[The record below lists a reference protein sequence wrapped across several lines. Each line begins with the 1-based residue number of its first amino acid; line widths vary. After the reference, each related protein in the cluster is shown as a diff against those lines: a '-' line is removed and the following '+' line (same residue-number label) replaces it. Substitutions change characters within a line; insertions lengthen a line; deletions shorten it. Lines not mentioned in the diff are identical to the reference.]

1 MSKKVQKLL
10 SGGMLV
16 AMICCVHTGTI
27 AQQRD
32 RRRNNTQP
40 VVRDTSQKKDNSAAM
55 RAATALLNARNDGP
69 KPYKEVIT
77 AKAVSYKSFLTV
89 HKIDEKYFM
98 EVPDAMLGREIL
110 VINRIGVAP
119 ADFRSATTPIGYAG
133 DIIGQQVF
141 HFAKGDGNRLF
152 IRTKSYR
159 ERAMDSSAN
168 GLARSLER
176 NNMEPIVN
184 SFVVRAVNDSTHTSV
199 IEITDLLGQDNN
211 LFGFSATAKNVT
223 GLQMVLSDRS
233 FLDSVKSYQDNLAF
247 TFMRTYNRVRGLG
260 SQPQPYTFQ
269 LRTGMILLPAV
280 PMTARFADKR
290 TGWQDISYIDFDNNP
305 IGVVNKE
312 VIVRWRLE
320 PSDKEAY
327 LSGKLTAPAQPIRMY
342 IDPAMP
348 AKWKPAIKAGIEA
361 WNKAFEKAG
370 FKNAIEV
377 IQAPASTG
385 VSFLDNAQR
394 SVVVFMPGDGKNPGS
409 MVVDPRS
416 GEILQVQLNFYLSTL
431 DTLYKQYFI
440 QAGALDKAANKP
452 VFDDALM
459 GRLVEAYA
467 MQTMGRLLG
476 LKANAG
482 ASFGNKI
489 ADLRSNSWLSDHAFN
504 GSATDPVLVNYVVQ
518 PTDKVEVQNLLPRI
532 SATDEWMLNWGY
544 RVMPGNESTSLNK
557 WIKEFPVKTAEPYI
571 GDAPLNLTLVAD
583 PRNQLGDL
591 GNDAIQAA
599 TLGINNLK
607 KIVPHLVEWTSEPAT
622 GNERAGDMY
631 EALLNQYTAYTRY
644 VLNQLGG
651 VYTNVRNS
659 DQPGHVFSF
668 VPQAVQK
675 KSLLFLHQQVFETP
689 SWLADKNVYSRT
701 TWRFDSVLSI
711 QRALLGEVLSRGV
724 LTKLQVVVLNDP
736 AAAYTPMTF
745 LNDLSAGIFSE
756 VNNNQPVSLPR
767 RELQQE
773 YITRLIALTDAFAKA
788 DNDLPAVLGAHARKL
803 LSLLKQKQV
812 LYTGINQAH
821 VSMLYERLYTGIYK
835 NASTAKKN

>member
-40 VVRDTSQKKDNSAAM
+40 VVRDTSQKRDNPAALK
-55 RAATALLNARNDGP
+55 AASALLNARNDGP

-98 EVPDAMLGREIL
+98 EVPDSMLGREIL

-184 SFVVRAVNDSTHTSV
+184 SFAIKAINDSTHTAV

-223 GLQMVLSDRS
+223 GLQMVLPDRS

-312 VIVRWRLE
+312 VIVRWRME
-320 PSDKEAY
+320 PADKEAY
-327 LSGKLTAPAQPIRMY
+327 HSGKLTTPAQPIRMY

-348 AKWKPAIKAGIEA
+348 AKWKPFVKTGIEA

-377 IQAPASTG
+377 IQAPASAG

-394 SVVVFMPGDGKNPGS
+394 SVVVFMPGAGKNPGS

-459 GRLVEAYA
+459 GRLVETYA

-489 ADLRSNSWLSDHAFN
+489 TDLRNNSWLSAHAFN

-518 PTDKVEVQNLLPRI
+518 PTDKVEASNLLPRI
-532 SATDEWMLNWGY
+532 SATDEWMVNWGY
-544 RVMPGNESTSLNK
+544 RMVPGDESAALNK
-557 WIKEFPVKTAEPYI
+557 WIKEFPVKDAEPYI
-571 GDAPLNLTLVAD
+571 GDAPANLVLVSD

-591 GNDAIQAA
+591 GNDGIQAA

-622 GNERAGDMY
+622 GNERAGDIY
-631 EALLNQYTAYTRY
+631 EALLNQYTAYARY

-701 TWRFDSVLSI
+701 TWRFDSVLSV

-724 LTKLQVVVLNDP
+724 LSRLQVVVLNDP
-736 AAAYTPMTF
+736 AAAYTPMAF
-745 LNDLSAGIFSE
+745 LNDLGAGIFSE
-756 VNNNQPVSLPR
+756 LNNNQPVSLPR
-767 RELQQE
+767 RELQQD
-773 YITRLIALTDAFAKA
+773 YITRLIALIDAFAKA

-803 LSLLKQKQV
+803 LSMLKQKQA

-821 VSMLYERLYTGIYK
+821 VNMLYDRLYAGIYK